1 MKVSDFQR
9 TPILDLYVINPHF
22 QFQIITA
29 FLLAPSCPLQGA
41 PVSSGLG
48 VQVLGGTLSLFCSD
62 SQAGGGFLSM
72 RSCRWG
78 PGQVTQHLGADVP
91 V

>member
-1 MKVSDFQR
+1 MEVSDFQR

-48 VQVLGGTLSLFCSD
+48 VRAWGAPCPSFALTLRP
-62 SQAGGGFLSM
+62 AEV
-72 RSCRWG
+72 SC
-78 PGQVTQHLGADVP
+78 P
-91 V
+91 